1 MNRPELVA
9 QLLVLVP
16 TLSMTLLAGTAPIR
30 APFQEA
36 KVPDAAPLELEL
48 APYFG
53 PLRTLGISRGAFTAP
68 FLFDT
73 GGGGTVLALESVK
86 TLELEPFGRGTGFRH
101 DGTRIDGQRAGPI
114 ELASGAYRR
123 RGEVGVFD
131 LATLLGG
138 LPPVGGIVALD
149 FFRDQALTIDLARD
163 RLTLETPA
171 SLAARTRDAHELEI
185 RLAHQAAGAGL
196 DVMVGI
202 EGLHGTLW
210 FELDCGNVAPV
221 LVAPHAFVE
230 LGLDVP
236 RLASKSNQELP
247 ILGLGL
253 LKTEVECREMIY
265 DGLLNAAFF
274 ERHVVT
280 LDLAHARAWAR
291 TKP

>member
-1 MNRPELVA
+1 MNPTDRLTPFF
-9 QLLVLVP
+9 LLTLFLPAPALLDRSGTEAPSQASRASEAVP
-16 TLSMTLLAGTAPIR
+16 
-30 APFQEA
+30 
-36 KVPDAAPLELEL
+36 VELEL

-53 PLRTLGISRGAFTAP
+53 PLRTLRLSSGDFAAP

-73 GGGGTVLALESVK
+73 GGGGTVLSLESAK
-86 TLELEPFGRGTGFRH
+86 ALTLEPFGRGTGFRH
-101 DGTRIDGQRAGPI
+101 DGTRVDGPRAGPV

-131 LATLLGG
+131 LATMLGG

-149 FFRDQALTIDLARD
+149 FFREQAVTIDLAHN

-171 SLAARTRDAHELEI
+171 SLAARAKGAAELEL
-185 RLAHQAAGAGL
+185 RLAHQASGASL

-210 FELDCGNVAPV
+210 FELDSGNVAPV

-236 RLASKSNQELP
+236 RIGTKSTQELP
-247 ILGLGL
+247 VLGLGL
-253 LKTEVECREMIY
+253 LKTEVECKELIY

-280 LDLAHARAWAR
+280 LDLVHARAWAR
-291 TKP
+291 AGP